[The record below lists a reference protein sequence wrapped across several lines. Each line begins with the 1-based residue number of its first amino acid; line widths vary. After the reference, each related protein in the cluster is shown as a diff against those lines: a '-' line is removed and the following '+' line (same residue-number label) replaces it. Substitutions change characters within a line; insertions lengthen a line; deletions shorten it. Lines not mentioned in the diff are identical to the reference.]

1 MVSVRPGWSSAD
13 GRFPLV
19 VGVVEYLAGLDFD
32 VDFVL
37 PFVVV
42 EGNEEPGAVGPLVEG
57 VGLGVDAGDA
67 RE

>member
-1 MVSVRPGWSSAD
+1 MYYVEERRLDELAGD
-13 GRFPLV
+13 GIGVGGARGCVPLV

-42 EGNEEPGAVGPLVEG
+42 EGVVGGE
-57 VGLGVDAGDA
+57 
-67 RE
+67 